1 MAWDHL
7 QLLEVCVEGTNL
19 VMKKSHQKMAQEWRT
34 EAEDSRE
41 TEEMSG

>member
-1 MAWDHL
+1 M
-7 QLLEVCVEGTNL
+7 EGTNL
-19 VMKKSHQKMAQEWRT
+19 AMKKSYQKMVQEWRT